1 PASASRRKPMI
12 CSSEKRFFTSNLL
25 LLGDWTPNRRAT
37 QRRGGV
43 APCPIRQG
51 YGLGFEVAHFAEG
64 SALGHGG
71 SDWAEDTLAYL
82 DQPSGDGL
90 IILLNA
96 PNPRGTRAMADLI
109 ALLDPDSPY
118 LPRYRAR

>member
-1 PASASRRKPMI
+1 M
-12 CSSEKRFFTSNLL
+12 
-25 LLGDWTPNRRAT
+25 
-37 QRRGGV
+37 
-43 APCPIRQG
+43 
-51 YGLGFEVAHFAEG
+51 
-64 SALGHGG
+64 GHGG